1 MPNQKLL
8 EALSCFSDKNRKRF
22 REFVRSTFYNNKYNR
37 LKISQLLDYLLALKN
52 NKILTWVDLSKNAGY
67 LAAQMLGVADPA
79 VAQRVADDRRANA
92 EAVIA
97 KDAALQKMLKAR

>member
-22 REFVRSTFYNNKYNR
+22 REFVRSTFYNNKHNR

-52 NKILTWVDLSKNAGY
+52 NKYSAEEMKEVLSQKFFPEHVYQPKVKTQLILWLLICLAWHADLY
-67 LAAQMLGVADPA
+67 
-79 VAQRVADDRRANA
+79 
-92 EAVIA
+92 
-97 KDAALQKMLKAR
+97 